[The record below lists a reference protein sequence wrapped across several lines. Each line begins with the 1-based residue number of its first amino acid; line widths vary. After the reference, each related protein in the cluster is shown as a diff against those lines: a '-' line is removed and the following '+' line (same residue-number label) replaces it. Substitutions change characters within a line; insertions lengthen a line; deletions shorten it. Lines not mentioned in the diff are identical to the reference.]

1 MKRIDSRENTRFKAL
16 RHLVESSRERKK
28 TGLSLLD
35 GPHLVGA
42 YRDHVGLP
50 EQLVVSAAGL
60 ENPEILGI
68 LERASA
74 TDTIVLGN
82 GLFKEISPVISPA
95 GIVAVVKTPS
105 PGPVP
110 AKLDTCIMLEDL
122 QDPGNLGSILRSA
135 AAAGIEHV
143 LLSHRSVHAWSP
155 RVLRGGMGAHF
166 MLQIYEQVDLIAT
179 AGAFAGSVIATR
191 TGATRSLFAS
201 DLTGTVAFLFGNEGA
216 GLSEALRRRA
226 HAEMAIPMPGNTESL
241 NVAAAV
247 AVCLFERVRQIAGG
261 GKRLDADPS

>member
-1 MKRIDSRENTRFKAL
+1 MKRIDSRENTSFKAL
-16 RHLVESSRERKK
+16 RRLVESSRERKK

-35 GPHLVGA
+35 GPHLVGV

-60 ENPEILGI
+60 QNQEILGI
-68 LERASA
+68 LERTPS
-74 TDTIVLGN
+74 TDTVVLGN
-82 GLFKEISPVISPA
+82 ALFKEISPVMNPA
-95 GIVAVVKTPS
+95 GIVGVVKTPS

-135 AAAGIEHV
+135 AAAGIRQV
-143 LLSHRSVHAWSP
+143 LLSHKSVHAWSP
-155 RVLRGGMGAHF
+155 RVLRAGMGAHF
-166 MLQIYEQVDLIAT
+166 MLQVYEQVDLIAT
-179 AGAFAGSVIATR
+179 ADAFAGSVIATR
-191 TGATRSLFAS
+191 TDAKCSLFAS

-216 GLSEALRRRA
+216 GISEALRRKARA
-226 HAEMAIPMPGNTESL
+226 EIAIPMPGNTESL

-247 AVCLFERVRQIAGG
+247 AVCLFERVRQTTLG
-261 GKRLDADPS
+261 GKR